1 MVDASYNEA
10 CTTLAPQAGVP
21 TFTDDKGWVAGL
33 EFRDGSLYNR
43 LRDSSVV
50 VPSVNGAPY
59 TTRIVNP
66 DGTPATDLYGL
77 DFGAG
82 ITGTGNPADS
92 GVGYGTVINVAKAM
106 KGNLSAQVKITPPTP

>member
-1 MVDASYNEA
+1 M
-10 CTTLAPQAGVP
+10 
-21 TFTDDKGWVAGL
+21 
-33 EFRDGSLYNR
+33 
-43 LRDSSVV
+43 V
-50 VPSVNGAPY
+50 VPSVDGAPY

-92 GVGYGTVINVAKAM
+92 GVGYGTVIT
-106 KGNLSAQVKITPPTP
+106 VKKSMQNNTAALITVTPPRKG